1 MERERACAAGGSRS
15 RYYYYSALT
24 TNIECN
30 KKKRA
35 EFDFDTRE
43 ECESRPWRAFYL
55 YIYTHTHISSLEKE
69 KEAELIGI
77 LSSTHG
83 TSVRLFLPGRYVCY
97 KKEARRIERKK
108 KRRWNMSEKK
118 PKPCRAWPTCVQCVH
133 SSGGSAFL
141 PLESSSLSW

>member
-1 MERERACAAGGSRS
+1 MERERACAAWGSRS
-15 RYYYYSALT
+15 RYYYYSTLT

-55 YIYTHTHISSLEKE
+55 YTHTHISSLE

-97 KKEARRIERKK
+97 KEEARRIVERKK
-108 KRRWNMSEKK
+108 KRR
-118 PKPCRAWPTCVQCVH
+118 
-133 SSGGSAFL
+133 
-141 PLESSSLSW
+141 